1 MSRDDINEYASPLL
15 LAGVASLLSMPVVY
29 MATRPVMWLSSAQWV
44 TWLLALI
51 YLIAPFAVTFA
62 VLYRCAWH
70 DDRPR
75 ARRLLSIFVSS
86 CVIVGIDLL
95 LIGALGIAGG
105 LITGLSHKM
114 GGN

>member
-1 MSRDDINEYASPLL
+1 MSQDEINENTSPLL
-15 LAGVASLLSMPVVY
+15 IAGVASLLSMPLVF
-29 MATRPVMWLSSAQWV
+29 MATRPLIWLSSAPWV
-44 TWLLALI
+44 TWLLAVI
-51 YLIAPFAVTFA
+51 FLIAPFTVTFT

-75 ARRLLSIFVSS
+75 ARRILSIIMTS
-86 CVIVGIDLL
+86 CIVVGIDLL
-95 LIGALGIAGG
+95 LIGALGIVGG